1 MVRPPFAMLETHW
14 LKNVA
19 SMTGSARPPSNI
31 LVTWMDVSRDDSHAM
46 MLHLDTHSCSNRNM
60 SLSLHS
66 LATPVFIA
74 VKTRVFW
81 RFFLSPNAGLGWR
94 FFMHYYCS
102 KEICFNYASLFAAT
116 WSSITLLQYV
126 KHENMKTWN
135 HDSMNYRMKMKKNLK
150 NRMRKMKEKVLYIVY
165 VYVFVYVY
173 VILNPLPNHGWC
185 RYSV

>member
-1 MVRPPFAMLETHW
+1 MLETHW
-14 LKNVA
+14 LKKVW
-19 SMTGSARPPSNI
+19 SITGRTKLCSNI
-31 LVTWMDVSRDDSHAM
+31 LVMCIEDNKDASTAI
-46 MLHLDTHSCSNRNM
+46 MLALETHSCSKSNM
-60 SLSLHS
+60 PWSLQS
-66 LATPVFIA
+66 LAKPVLTE
-74 VKTRVFW
+74 VYTRVFW

-135 HDSMNYRMKMKKNLK
+135 HEYMNYRMKMKKNLK